1 MLQKVEMY
9 TVVCDNCGEDV
20 GSSQDYSCWNDEGYA
35 RTNAMES
42 DWVKEDDK
50 DYCPDCASFDDEDNL
65 VLNPERKDKFK

>member
-1 MLQKVEMY
+1 MIKKVEMY

-20 GSSQDYSCWNDEGYA
+20 GSSQDYSCWNDQGYA

-42 DWVKEDDK
+42 DWVKEADK